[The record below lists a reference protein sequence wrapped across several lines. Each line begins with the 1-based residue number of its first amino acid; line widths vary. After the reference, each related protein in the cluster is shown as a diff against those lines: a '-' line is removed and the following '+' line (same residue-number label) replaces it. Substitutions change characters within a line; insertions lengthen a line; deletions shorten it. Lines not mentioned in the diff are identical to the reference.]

1 MATYNDLRKEL
12 GESYS
17 LNYLKKMETAS
28 SIDETFKW
36 FNSILSSRPSY
47 VVYFWKDTYIPV
59 LYKVINANILRLF
72 KENVNPS
79 EDNLVKSIVNLR
91 GDYNETAENIIKEA
105 AIKKSIA
112 NASVCAQ
119 EVLSIK
125 KKYDNAWLQL
135 RKHPDTTVEH
145 QMSKIEIS
153 SLLKPMKRYGY
164 IHTRK
169 ERESISDYGLN
180 KTENVLKIVFIII
193 VGCLFGLLIVWA
205 GNLLVLFGLFIGAM
219 LLKCM
224 R

>member
-91 GDYNETAENIIKEA
+91 GDYNETAENIIKPK
-105 AIKKSIA
+105 IR
-112 NASVCAQ
+112 N
-119 EVLSIK
+119 
-125 KKYDNAWLQL
+125 Y
-135 RKHPDTTVEH
+135 HP
-145 QMSKIEIS
+145 
-153 SLLKPMKRYGY
+153 
-164 IHTRK
+164 IH
-169 ERESISDYGLN
+169 D
-180 KTENVLKIVFIII
+180 
-193 VGCLFGLLIVWA
+193 
-205 GNLLVLFGLFIGAM
+205 
-219 LLKCM
+219 
-224 R
+224 

>member
-1 MATYNDLRKEL
+1 MTTYNDLVKVL
-12 GESYS
+12 DESYS

-36 FNSILSSRPSY
+36 YNSILNSRPSY
-47 VVYFWKDTYIPV
+47 HLYFWKDTYIPV
-59 LYKVINANILRLF
+59 LYKVINANILRIF
-72 KENVNPS
+72 REDVNPG
-79 EDNLVKSIVNLR
+79 EENLIKSIVNLR
-91 GDYNETAENIIKEA
+91 GDYNETAEEIIKEA
-105 AIKKSIA
+105 SIKKNIA

-125 KKYDNAWLQL
+125 KKYDNAWSQL
-135 RKHPDTTVEH
+135 RKNPETTVEH

-169 ERESISDYGLN
+169 ERESISYYGLN
-180 KTENVLKIVFIII
+180 KTENVLKIVFVII
-193 VGCLFGLLIVWA
+193 VGCLLGLLIAWA
-205 GNLLVLFGLFIGAM
+205 GNLLLLFGLFIGAM